1 MVGYEDSLGEAFL
14 KSVAIYSKEVISEVG
29 D

>member
-1 MVGYEDSLGEAFL
+1 MIGYKDHPGEAFL
-14 KSVAIYSKEVISEVG
+14 NSIGIYSKEVISEVG